1 MIPRREEAVR
11 LRAQGMSLT
20 KIGLEMGISRQ
31 RVGQLLAPA
40 ERAHEPTVRQVMPA
54 PAPKAPDELT
64 LQIIRLYEE
73 GLTDAD
79 IARTLGISEGVA
91 GDRRRRAGV
100 KGRPTTPRLVPCDV
114 ERLLTMARAGAA
126 YADLGAEFGLSPLY
140 VTVLLR
146 KHGFRRHA
154 RSAPAAS
161 SDDILRLHNE
171 GRKAADIADALKIP
185 RARVYRALHRKGVMP
200 IPSGSFMTKDDL
212 PIVVEMLLAGETRA
226 TIAETAGV
234 SLYHV
239 GMTAYRLRRRA
250 LREKMAALQVGNA
263 RRAHHVNRHTERRPV
278 CYRADVLR
286 LHGEG
291 KSASATAETLGIRR
305 ELVYGILSR
314 EGVTL
319 NPCRPILPDDDL
331 AVVVTML
338 RAGTDPKTIAKEV
351 GVPVYRVTKAA
362 YMLRCLAVQ
371 KATP

>member
-1 MIPRREEAVR
+1 MTPRR
-11 LRAQGMSLT
+11 
-20 KIGLEMGISRQ
+20 
-31 RVGQLLAPA
+31 
-40 ERAHEPTVRQVMPA
+40 
-54 PAPKAPDELT
+54 DELT
-64 LQIIRLYEE
+64 SQIVALYEE

-79 IARTLGISEGVA
+79 VARTLGISEGA
-91 GDRRRRAGV
+91 PGDSPRRAGV
-100 KGRPTTPRLVPCDV
+100 KGRPTMPRLVPCDV
-114 ERLLTMARAGAA
+114 ERLLTMARAGVA
-126 YADLGAEFGLSPLY
+126 YADLGAEFGLSPRY

-146 KHGFRRHA
+146 KHGFRRYA
-154 RSAPAAS
+154 GSSPPAS
-161 SDDILRLHNE
+161 PDDILRLHNE
-171 GRKAADIADALKIP
+171 GRKAADIADTLKIP
-185 RARVYRALHRKGVMP
+185 RARVYRTLHRKGAMP

-212 PIVVEMLLAGETRA
+212 PIVVEMLLAGETRT
-226 TIAETAGV
+226 TIAEAAGV

-250 LREKMAALQVGNA
+250 LQEKLAALQVGSV
-263 RRAHHVNRHTERRPV
+263 RRAHHVNRLTESRPA
-278 CYRADVLR
+278 CYRGDVLR

-291 KSASATAETLGIRR
+291 KSARVVAEALGIRR

-331 AVVVTML
+331 AVVVKML

>member
-1 MIPRREEAVR
+1 MTRR
-11 LRAQGMSLT
+11 
-20 KIGLEMGISRQ
+20 
-31 RVGQLLAPA
+31 
-40 ERAHEPTVRQVMPA
+40 
-54 PAPKAPDELT
+54 PKAFTRDELT
-64 LQIIRLYEE
+64 SQIVALYEE

-79 IARTLGISEGVA
+79 VARTLGISEGVA

-100 KGRPTTPRLVPCDV
+100 KGRPTTPRLVPCEVD
-114 ERLLTMARAGAA
+114 RLLEMARAGAA
-126 YADLGAEFGLSPLY
+126 YADLGVEFGLSPLY
-140 VTVLLR
+140 VTVILR
-146 KHGFRRHA
+146 KHGFRRYA
-154 RSAPAAS
+154 RSSP
-161 SDDILRLHNE
+161 DDILSMHNE
-171 GRKAADIADALKIP
+171 GRKVADIADALKIP
-185 RARVYRALHRKGVMP
+185 RARVYRTLHRKGAMP

-212 PIVVEMLLAGETRA
+212 PIVVEMLLAGERRA
-226 TIAETAGV
+226 TIAEAAGV

-239 GMTAYRLRRRA
+239 GMTAYRLRRHA
-250 LREKMAALQVGNA
+250 LREKLAALQVNNA
-263 RRAHHVNRHTERRPV
+263 RRAHHVNARTESRPA
-278 CYRADVLR
+278 CYRGDVLR

-291 KSASATAETLGIRR
+291 KGAPAIAEALGIRR

-331 AVVVTML
+331 AVVVKML